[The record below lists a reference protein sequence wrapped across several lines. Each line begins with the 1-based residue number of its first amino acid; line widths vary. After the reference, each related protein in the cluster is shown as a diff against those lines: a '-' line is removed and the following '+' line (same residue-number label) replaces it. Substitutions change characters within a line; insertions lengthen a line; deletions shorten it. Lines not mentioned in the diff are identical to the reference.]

1 MSLEP
6 RMTLSPRLALLAL
19 LTLPA
24 AAFAQS
30 SSPTREQWT
39 LGIGAAAIDSP
50 YAGEGTRV
58 RPFPLIGYEGERV
71 FLRGISGGVHVYE
84 SGGFTVD
91 AILSPRLHGFD
102 ISDLGQTELRA
113 NGVDPALLS
122 DRDDGLD
129 AGVRLG
135 YGGTWG
141 AISFD
146 AVHDVTG
153 TSEGYELALDYRYT
167 WLLPR
172 GALTANLGTSWM
184 SDDLAGYYFGTLDEE
199 VARGVTAYAPGSAAV
214 PRIGL
219 TATVP
224 LGNTK
229 WQLLGSVE
237 VQFLPDALRDSPL
250 LDADSERAGRFVLGL
265 SRRL

>member
-1 MSLEP
+1 
-6 RMTLSPRLALLAL
+6 MTRLVHTCAALACLALP
-19 LTLPA
+19 T

-30 SSPTREQWT
+30 SPVREQWT

-71 FLRGISGGVHVYE
+71 FLRGLTGGVHVYR
-84 SGGFTVD
+84 SGGFSVD
-91 AILSPRLHGFD
+91 AIVSARLYGFD
-102 ISDLGQTELRA
+102 ISDLGAVELRA
-113 NGVDPALLS
+113 NGVEPGLLG

-129 AGVRLG
+129 AGARLS
-135 YGGTWG
+135 YGGNWG
-141 AISFD
+141 AIAFD
-146 AVHDVTG
+146 AVHDITG

-167 WLLPR
+167 WLLRR
-172 GALTANLGTSWM
+172 GALTANVGASRM
-184 SDDLAGYYFGTLDEE
+184 SDDLAGYYFGTLDTE
-199 VARGVTAYAPGSAAV
+199 VARGVTAYAPGSTTV
-214 PRIGL
+214 PRVGL

-224 LGNTK
+224 LGTTK

-237 VQFLPDALRDSPL
+237 MQFLPDALRDSPL
-250 LDADSERAGRFVLGL
+250 LDADSERSGRFVLGL